1 MRRPKSPH
9 PQVNEMFSSPM
20 TILLAVLSLGTQLVV
35 FLRWMHRR
43 MRDDEIQRVF
53 IRDLALH
60 HLPSIYRALHMIAE
74 QQGITLDE
82 TPIVNYVDLR
92 HGGRRS

>member
-1 MRRPKSPH
+1 
-9 PQVNEMFSSPM
+9 MFSAPM
-20 TILLAVLSLGTQLVV
+20 TIVIAVVSLVAQFVV
-35 FLRWMHRR
+35 FFRWMHRR
-43 MRDDEIQRVF
+43 IRDDEIQRVF

-60 HLPSIYRALHMIAE
+60 HLPAIYRALHMIAE

-92 HGGRRS
+92 NGHLRL

>member
-1 MRRPKSPH
+1 MGTSGWTY
-9 PQVNEMFSSPM
+9 V
-20 TILLAVLSLGTQLVV
+20 AVVFSLGAQLVV

-53 IRDLALH
+53 VRDLALR
-60 HLPSIYRALHMIAE
+60 HLPNIYRALNTIAE
-74 QQGITLDE
+74 QQGIQLDE

-92 HGGRRS
+92 NGGRNR

>member
-1 MRRPKSPH
+1 MWTSPW
-9 PQVNEMFSSPM
+9 
-20 TILLAVLSLGTQLVV
+20 TILALLFSLGAQTVV
-35 FLRWMHRR
+35 FLRWIHRR

-60 HLPSIYRALHMIAE
+60 HLPSIYRALHMMAE
-74 QQGITLDE
+74 RQGITLDA

-92 HGGRRS
+92 NGHRRT